1 MKIKKYVGA
10 TMSECILKV
19 KRELGEDAVILD
31 SRKVPRGGPFSFLAG
46 EAVEVVA
53 ATPDAELSGYH
64 RLQKSGKIARSK
76 AAQQPPLEPPLP
88 EKNGSSSASREKPAA
103 AEFALISE
111 DIRGLK
117 ETVKQI
123 TDHLK
128 YSQLP
133 ALPLQL
139 EDLHR
144 SLLENGVEERIAAE
158 LTQGILLE
166 TKGDEF
172 EDRNALRRRLHDRIT
187 EYVKWT
193 GTSNKTNG
201 SKSAKEF
208 ITKSTD
214 GGFQSGYPRIIA
226 LVGPTGVG
234 KTTTLAKM
242 ATHPQIFGGKRVA
255 LISADTYRIAAVEQ
269 LKTFAAIANIPM
281 EAVYRPADMRRALN
295 RFQDRDVILI
305 DTAGRSQNDQSQ
317 LNDLTAFME
326 YAKPDE
332 IHLTLSI
339 CTRLDDQM
347 DVIHKFQRIHPTR
360 LLFTKLDETTSF
372 GMILN
377 VCYYH
382 KLPISLLTFGQNVP
396 DDIVSPSYA
405 RSGLARLVSERS
417 FFKNEFLSNINSFW
431 REAKPGSGNTD
442 S

>member
-46 EAVEVVA
+46 EAIEVVA
-53 ATPDAELSGYH
+53 ATPDAELGGYH
-64 RLQKSGKIARSK
+64 RLQKTGKAPKSK
-76 AAQQPPLEPPLP
+76 AIQLPPEPPPLE
-88 EKNGSSSASREKPAA
+88 KNENKSAFREKPAA

-128 YSQLP
+128 YNQLP

-139 EDLHR
+139 EELHR

-193 GTSNKTNG
+193 GTSNGTNG
-201 SKSAKEF
+201 SKLPKELIAK
-208 ITKSTD
+208 SND
-214 GGFQSGYPRIIA
+214 GGFRCGYPRIIA

-242 ATHPQIFGGKRVA
+242 ATHPEIFGKKRVA

-281 EAVYRPADMRRALN
+281 EAVYRPADMRRALDH
-295 RFQDRDVILI
+295 FKDRDVILI

-405 RSGLARLVSERS
+405 RGGLARLVSERS
-417 FFKNEFLSNINSFW
+417 FFKSEFLSNINSFW
-431 REAKPGSGNTD
+431 RESKPGSGSAD
-442 S
+442 